1 MSTGGSMFP
10 YLSDFVPTQLLSLL
24 GLIKWIIGS
33 LIVRFSLDIFDAVG
47 PLGIFMFTSAYSF
60 LAAIIFISLGVE
72 TVGKSD
78 Y

>member
-1 MSTGGSMFP
+1 M
-10 YLSDFVPTQLLSLL
+10 
-24 GLIKWIIGS
+24 IKWILGS
-33 LIVRFSLDIFDAVG
+33 LIVWFSLDIFDAVG

-60 LAAIIFISLGVE
+60 LAAFLFIALGVE